1 MDDKG
6 DSIYGGKFP
15 DENFNKK
22 HTKPGLLSMANSGT
36 SVCAFFKFHGLISLL
51 YLFDRS

>member
-6 DSIYGGKFP
+6 VSIYGGKFP

-36 SVCAFFKFHGLISLL
+36 CFCAYLKFHDFISHL
-51 YLFDRS
+51 YLSDRS